1 MSSCLVAHL
10 LSKGARSSSG
20 SEGRNVQLI
29 EDAVVDAEPTW
40 ATLGR
45 IALPS
50 FLDLSNVVLSNI
62 GLVWV
67 SSSIYQMTRGSVVV
81 FSAILSVQMLG
92 RRLYSHQYWAI
103 GFVCSAV
110 VLVGIAGI
118 KASGGGDSSLF
129 ETLLGLSL

>member
-1 MSSCLVAHL
+1 MSSCLAAHL

-29 EDAVVDAEPTW
+29 EDAVVDSEPTW
-40 ATLGR
+40 ATIGK

-50 FLDLSNVVLSNI
+50 ALDLTNVVLSNI

-81 FSAILSVQMLG
+81 FSAILSVQMLK
-92 RRLYSHQYWAI
+92 RKLERHQFWA
-103 GFVCSAV
+103 VTV
-110 VLVGIAGI
+110 EEMAG
-118 KASGGGDSSLF
+118 KLDGVAGVQA
-129 ETLLGLSL
+129 